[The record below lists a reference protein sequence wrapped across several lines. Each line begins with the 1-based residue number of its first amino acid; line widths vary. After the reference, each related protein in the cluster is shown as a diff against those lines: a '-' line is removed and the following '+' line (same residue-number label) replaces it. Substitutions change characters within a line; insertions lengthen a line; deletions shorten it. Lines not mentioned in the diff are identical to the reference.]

1 MAVGE
6 GKYCPKCNKTLDVS
20 NFYKRKSDGS
30 YMDMC
35 KKCITL
41 HVDPFNPDSFL
52 WILEDADVPYIPSE
66 WNKLRDAAYAK
77 DPKKM
82 GSVFGKYLSKTRL
95 GQYTKYTWA
104 DTEKFIEKEEEER
117 KKFLE
122 EHPEVALKDAALKQQ
137 YEAGLIGE
145 AQYKTMMSA
154 EMQAD
159 SLDEQAM
166 RAMMGANP
174 LEVPGVAPQ
183 VVADFIDPGAELT
196 SEDKLFLATKWGPTY
211 KPGEWVELEK
221 FYNEMCESFDISDAD
236 TIGTLKLI
244 CKTNLKMNQAIDIG
258 DVDGFNKLS
267 RAYEAMRKSAK
278 FTAAQKKEQEADFV
292 DCVGTMVAYCERVGG
307 EIPKYDI
314 SVDYDII
321 DKVIRDL
328 KEYNRSLVYGDTALA
343 QQIENY
349 IKNREHAEEMKRA
362 KEEAKAQGLDAPLVT
377 DEDIIEYQNAILKDQ
392 ATDKVIYQGEDGE
405 KK

>member
-1 MAVGE
+1 
-6 GKYCPKCNKTLDVS
+6 
-20 NFYKRKSDGS
+20 
-30 YMDMC
+30 MDMC

-41 HVDPFNPDSFL
+41 HVDPFNPDTFL

-95 GQYTKYTWA
+95 GQYSKYTWA
-104 DTEKFIEKEEEER
+104 DTEKLVAKEEEEK

-122 EHPEVALKDAALKQQ
+122 EHPEAALKDAALKQQ

-166 RAMMGANP
+166 KVMMGSDP
-174 LEVPGVAPQ
+174 FGVPGVAPQ

-196 SEDKLFLATKWGPTY
+196 SEDKLYLATKWGPTY

-221 FYNEMCESFDISDAD
+221 FYNEMCESFDIRDAD

-377 DEDIIEYQNAILKDQ
+377 DEDIVEYRHAILKDQ
-392 ATDKVIYQGEDGE
+392 ATDKVIYQGEDGDE
-405 KK
+405 D

>member
-1 MAVGE
+1 
-6 GKYCPKCNKTLDVS
+6 
-20 NFYKRKSDGS
+20 
-30 YMDMC
+30 MDMC

-41 HVDPFNPDSFL
+41 HVDPFNPDTFL

-95 GQYTKYTWA
+95 GQYSKYTWA
-104 DTEKFIEKEEEER
+104 DTEKLVAKEEEEK

-122 EHPEVALKDAALKQQ
+122 EHPEAALKDAALKQQ

-166 RAMMGANP
+166 KVMMGSDP
-174 LEVPGVAPQ
+174 FGVPGVAPQ

-196 SEDKLFLATKWGPTY
+196 SEDKLYLATKWGPTY

-221 FYNEMCESFDISDAD
+221 FYNEMCESFDIRDAD

-349 IKNREHAEEMKRA
+349 IKNRKHAEEMKRA

-377 DEDIIEYQNAILKDQ
+377 DEDIFEYQHAILKDQ
-392 ATDKVIYQGEDGE
+392 ATDKVIYQGEDGDE
-405 KK
+405 D

>member
-1 MAVGE
+1 MAE
-6 GKYCPKCNKTLDVS
+6 TKYCPKCAKTLDVS
-20 NFYKRKSDGS
+20 NFYKRKTDGS

-41 HVDPFNPDSFL
+41 HVNPFKPDTFL
-52 WILEDADVPYIPSE
+52 WILEEADVPYIPSE

-77 DPKKM
+77 DPRKM
-82 GSVFGKYLSKTRL
+82 GSVFGKYLSKCRL
-95 GQYTKYTWA
+95 GQYSKYTWA
-104 DTEKFIEKEEEER
+104 DTDALVAKEEEEK

-122 EHPEVALKDAALKQQ
+122 EHPEEALKDAALKQQ
-137 YEAGLIGE
+137 YEAGLINE
-145 AQYKTMMSA
+145 AQYKTMLSA
-154 EMQAD
+154 NGQQD
-159 SLDEQAM
+159 TLDNQAM
-166 RAMMGANP
+166 RVMMGDDPFAISN
-174 LEVPGVAPQ
+174 VPTQ

-196 SEDKLFLATKWGPTY
+196 SEDKLYLATKWGAMY

-221 FYNEMCESFDISDAD
+221 FYNEMCESFDIRDAD

-244 CKTNLKMNQAIDIG
+244 CKTNLKMNQAIDMG

-292 DCVGTMVAYCERVGG
+292 DCVGSMVAYCERVGG
-307 EIPKYDI
+307 VIPKYDI
-314 SVDYDII
+314 TVDYDII
-321 DKVIRDL
+321 DKVIKDL

-362 KEEAKAQGLDAPLVT
+362 KEEAKEQGLDAPLVT
-377 DEDIIEYQNAILKDQ
+377 DEDIFEYQNQILNEQ
-392 ATDKVIYQGEDGE
+392 AADKVIYQGEEADN
-405 KK
+405 

>member
-1 MAVGE
+1 
-6 GKYCPKCNKTLDVS
+6 
-20 NFYKRKSDGS
+20 
-30 YMDMC
+30 MDMC

-41 HVDPFNPDSFL
+41 HVDPFNPDTFL

-77 DPKKM
+77 DTKKM

-95 GQYTKYTWA
+95 GQYSKYTWA
-104 DTEKFIEKEEEER
+104 DTEKLVAKEEEEK

-122 EHPEVALKDAALKQQ
+122 EHPEAALKDAALKQQ

-166 RAMMGANP
+166 KVMMGSDPFA
-174 LEVPGVAPQ
+174 VPGVAPQ

-196 SEDKLFLATKWGPTY
+196 SEDKLYLATKWGPTY

-221 FYNEMCESFDISDAD
+221 FYNEMCESFDIRDAD

-314 SVDYDII
+314 TVDYDII

-377 DEDIIEYQNAILKDQ
+377 DEDIVEYQHAILKDQ
-392 ATDKVIYQGEDGE
+392 ATDKVIYQGEDGDE
-405 KK
+405 N

>member
-6 GKYCPKCNKTLDVS
+6 TKYCPKCNKTLDVS

-95 GQYTKYTWA
+95 GQYSKYTWA
-104 DTEKFIEKEEEER
+104 DTEKLVAKEEEEK

-122 EHPEVALKDAALKQQ
+122 EHPEAALKDAALKQQ

-166 RAMMGANP
+166 KVMMGSDP
-174 LEVPGVAPQ
+174 FGVPGVAPQ

-196 SEDKLFLATKWGPTY
+196 SEDKLYLATKWGPTY

-221 FYNEMCESFDISDAD
+221 FYNEMCESFDIRDAD

-349 IKNREHAEEMKRA
+349 IKNREHAEEMKQVSNSA
-362 KEEAKAQGLDAPLVT
+362 A
-377 DEDIIEYQNAILKDQ
+377 N
-392 ATDKVIYQGEDGE
+392 
-405 KK
+405 

>member
-1 MAVGE
+1 
-6 GKYCPKCNKTLDVS
+6 
-20 NFYKRKSDGS
+20 
-30 YMDMC
+30 MDMC

-95 GQYTKYTWA
+95 GQYSKYTWA
-104 DTEKFIEKEEEER
+104 DTEKLVAKEEEEK

-122 EHPEVALKDAALKQQ
+122 EHPEAALKDAALRQQ

-154 EMQAD
+154 EMQAE

-166 RAMMGANP
+166 KVMMGNDP
-174 LEVPGVAPQ
+174 FGVPGVAPQ

-196 SEDKLFLATKWGPTY
+196 SEDKLYLATKWGPTY

-221 FYNEMCESFDISDAD
+221 FYNEMCESFDIRDAD

-314 SVDYDII
+314 TVDYDII

-377 DEDIIEYQNAILKDQ
+377 DEDIVEYQHAILKDQ
-392 ATDKVIYQGEDGE
+392 ATDKVIYQGEDGDE
-405 KK
+405 D

>member
-1 MAVGE
+1 
-6 GKYCPKCNKTLDVS
+6 
-20 NFYKRKSDGS
+20 
-30 YMDMC
+30 MDMC

-41 HVDPFNPDSFL
+41 HVDPFNPDTFL

-95 GQYTKYTWA
+95 GQYSKYTWA
-104 DTEKFIEKEEEER
+104 DTEKLVAKEEEEK

-122 EHPEVALKDAALKQQ
+122 EHPEAALKDAALKQQ

-166 RAMMGANP
+166 KVMMGSDPFA
-174 LEVPGVAPQ
+174 VPGVAPQ

-196 SEDKLFLATKWGPTY
+196 SEDKLYLATKWGPTY

-221 FYNEMCESFDISDAD
+221 FYNEMCESFDIRDAD

-314 SVDYDII
+314 TVDYDII

-377 DEDIIEYQNAILKDQ
+377 DEDIVEYQHAILKDQ
-392 ATDKVIYQGEDGE
+392 ATDKVIYQGEDGDE
-405 KK
+405 D